1 LQELS
6 CGPEP
11 ARISRKILNGN
22 STMRETETSGWIVR
36 NSPAA
41 LTRALRLAAIAL
53 GVGLI
58 MTSGIA
64 RAQDDDEDDGKTF
77 EEKVIEGIMAGIGG
91 TNMEN
96 RGIDY
101 RERSP
106 LVVPPKLDLPPPE
119 SAKSEIKDPNWPKDP
134 DEARRKAAI
143 AARKKENKDPIEAS
157 RILTPSELN
166 KRGPASSSTA
176 NSDSVSQ
183 PGGNPGANAILSPSQ
198 LGFDG
203 KFSSIFGGNKAETA
217 PFKGE
222 PTRES
227 LTQPPVGYQTP
238 SPNFAY
244 GTGPKESLNKEYNP
258 AAGKYGD

>member
-1 LQELS
+1 MRKASGRTVQKS
-6 CGPEP
+6 
-11 ARISRKILNGN
+11 SR
-22 STMRETETSGWIVR
+22 
-36 NSPAA
+36 A
-41 LTRALRLAAIAL
+41 LTHALRLAAIAL
-53 GVGLI
+53 GIGLV
-58 MTSGIA
+58 MTTGA
-64 RAQDDDEDDGKTF
+64 VRAQDDDEDDKTF
-77 EEKVIEGIMAGIGG
+77 EEKIIEGIMAGIGG

-106 LVVPPKLDLPPPE
+106 LVVPPKLDLPPPA
-119 SAKSEIKDPNWPKDP
+119 SASADVKAPNWPKDP

-143 AARKKENKDPIEAS
+143 AARKKENKDPVEAS

-166 KRGPASSSTA
+166 KGKVAATARG
-176 NSDSVSQ
+176 SDDPIQ
-183 PGGNPGANAILSPSQ
+183 PGSQNNNPILSPSQ
-198 LGFDG
+198 LGYNG
-203 KFSSIFGGNKAETA
+203 SFSGLFGGSKSETA

-227 LTQPPVGYQTP
+227 LTQPPSGYQTP

-258 AAGKYGD
+258 VAGKYGD

>member
-1 LQELS
+1 
-6 CGPEP
+6 
-11 ARISRKILNGN
+11 
-22 STMRETETSGWIVR
+22 MRETEASGWIVQ
-36 NSPAA
+36 NSSRA
-41 LTRALRLAAIAL
+41 LTRALRLAIVAL
-53 GVGLI
+53 GVGLV
-58 MTSGIA
+58 MTTGAA
-64 RAQDDDEDDGKTF
+64 RAGDDDEDDKTF

-106 LVVPPKLDLPPPE
+106 LVVPPKIDLPPPA
-119 SAKSEIKDPNWPKDP
+119 SASSEVKDPNWPKDP

-166 KRGPASSSTA
+166 KRGPKASSTA
-176 NSDSVSQ
+176 DSESVQ
-183 PGGNPGANAILSPSQ
+183 PGGDPGTNAILSPSQ
-198 LGFDG
+198 LGFTG
-203 KFSSIFGGNKAETA
+203 SFGSLFGGNKAEVA

-227 LTQPPVGYQTP
+227 LTQPPTGYQTP

-258 AAGKYGD
+258 AAGKYGE